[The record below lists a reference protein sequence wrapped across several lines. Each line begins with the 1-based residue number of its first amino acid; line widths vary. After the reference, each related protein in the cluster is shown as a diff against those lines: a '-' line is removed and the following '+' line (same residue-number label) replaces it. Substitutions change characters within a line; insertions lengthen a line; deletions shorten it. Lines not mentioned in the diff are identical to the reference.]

1 MTHPTRRGF
10 ALVIVLVAITA
21 VTLVL
26 VTLQSTAL
34 RHASAGREA
43 VAYTRA
49 HWAARAGL
57 ESAIARLAYNIES
70 PDAGS
75 AFTEYDD
82 MAELFEGVLEGA
94 SWETLYDEERY
105 EREGPADAHA
115 KVNVNRMSR
124 DDLLELQHMTEDVA
138 DAIID
143 WIDADDTPS
152 EFGAE
157 EGSYASARPPY
168 TPRNGPIRNI
178 LELELVR
185 NVDPKLLRGEDWNMN
200 GRLDPNEDDGDF
212 SFPDDNANGVL
223 EAGWSE
229 HITAES
235 VDFGLSFSG
244 EPRIELR
251 TATPDELT
259 ARLKFLSTAQSQ
271 AIIEYAQ
278 QPAATIWDFIITPLS
293 TIARNSQTLP
303 DSIPDLDLDEIQDLL
318 DEATLFSADDGP
330 IPGRL
335 NLNTCQRDTLRLVTS
350 IDATTADILLLER
363 NARGGA
369 GFASLFELLDIPG
382 VSTRSLAVLSP
393 FIDVRPNS
401 YVVTVRG
408 RDDATGIEVEI
419 IATIERS
426 ALPVP
431 ISEMMIQ

>member
-1 MTHPTRRGF
+1 
-10 ALVIVLVAITA
+10 VC
-21 VTLVL
+21 
-26 VTLQSTAL
+26 S
-34 RHASAGREA
+34 S
-43 VAYTRA
+43 
-49 HWAARAGL
+49 
-57 ESAIARLAYNIES
+57 
-70 PDAGS
+70 D
-75 AFTEYDD
+75 
-82 MAELFEGVLEGA
+82 
-94 SWETLYDEERY
+94 
-105 EREGPADAHA
+105 
-115 KVNVNRMSR
+115 
-124 DDLLELQHMTEDVA
+124 
-138 DAIID
+138 
-143 WIDADDTPS
+143 
-152 EFGAE
+152 
-157 EGSYASARPPY
+157 
-168 TPRNGPIRNI
+168 
-178 LELELVR
+178 
-185 NVDPKLLRGEDWNMN
+185 
-200 GRLDPNEDDGDF
+200 
-212 SFPDDNANGVL
+212 
-223 EAGWSE
+223 
-229 HITAES
+229 
-235 VDFGLSFSG
+235 
-244 EPRIELR
+244 
-251 TATPDELT
+251 
-259 ARLKFLSTAQSQ
+259 LKFLSTAQSQ